1 MDLHLLWFLLLGVL
15 LGGYAVLD
23 GFDLGV
29 GILHP
34 FLARTDGERRVFM
47 NAIGPTWDGNEVW
60 LITFGGALF
69 AAFPDAYA
77 TLFSGFY
84 LALMAV
90 LFALILRAV
99 SLEFRSKL
107 NPGAWRALWD
117 FLFFLGSFLAAVL
130 LGVAGGNVVMGIP
143 IGRNWE
149 FTGNFL
155 TLLRP
160 FPILTGL
167 LTAALMALHGASFLQ
182 MKTAGDLRKRINGAA
197 RKIYWGFLVLFLA
210 TLVWGYLKAP
220 YLKSNL
226 QAYPWAWAVVGAA
239 VLVLLWHYR
248 CLLKEKPGRAF
259 LGSTI
264 LTLGAIFLFAFS
276 LFPNLLISSTD
287 QAWNMNI
294 YNASS
299 SPKTLATMA
308 VIAGVGMPVVLLYTA
323 FVYWVFRGKVQ
334 IEETSY

>member
-1 MDLHLLWFLLLGVL
+1 M
-15 LGGYAVLD
+15 
-23 GFDLGV
+23 
-29 GILHP
+29 
-34 FLARTDGERRVFM
+34 ERDSTYRAYI
-47 NAIGPTWDGNEVW
+47 NTLTQQI
-60 LITFGGALF
+60 ITVV
-69 AAFPDAYA
+69 
-77 TLFSGFY
+77 TLV
-84 LALMAV
+84 A
-90 LFALILRAV
+90 ALIATGV
-99 SLEFRSKL
+99 IGYMYLEKWSF
-107 NPGAWRALWD
+107 WD
-117 FLFFLGSFLAAVL
+117 SLFFLGSFLAAVL

-143 IGRNWE
+143 IGQNWE

-167 LTAALMALHGASFLQ
+167 LTAALMALHGAAFLQ
-182 MKTAGDLRKRINGAA
+182 IKTAGELKRRVNGAA
-197 RKIYWGFLVLFLA
+197 RKIYRVFLVLFLA

-220 YLKSNL
+220 YLKTNF

-248 CLLKEKPGRAF
+248 CLLKGKAGGAF

-276 LFPNLLISSTD
+276 LFPNLLVSSTNP
-287 QAWNMNI
+287 AWNLTI

-299 SPKTLATMA
+299 SETTLKIMA
-308 VIAGVGMPVVLLYTA
+308 IIAGVGMPVVLIYTA
-323 FVYWVFRGKVQ
+323 VIYWIFRGKVQ